1 MMLDLTDEE
10 RELLVELLETRY
22 KTMLHE
28 IHHTDTYEYKRLLQQ
43 KANLIEKLREKME
56 NLHP

>member
-1 MMLDLTDEE
+1 MKLDLTDEE

-43 KANLIEKLREKME
+43 KADLMEKLREKVE
-56 NLHP
+56 NLRP

>member
-43 KANLIEKLREKME
+43 KADLMEKLREKVE
-56 NLHP
+56 KLRS

>member
-43 KANLIEKLREKME
+43 KANLMEKLREKMG
-56 NLHP
+56 NLRS